1 MLCGLLTVQPVKSE
15 SSEVFACATQDK
27 VFVYDLNVDKIGK
40 LAESKPAKQPKLTN
54 IAYNQR
60 DPILLV
66 GDTQGGITL
75 LKLSPNLTKCKEFG
89 KYYSGCGSCE
99 FCGWK
104 NTEGTGGHTPRG
116 VREAEDGDAAAG
128 SFEVGTRRSLR
139 HFINIMN
146 QYRDSRTQ
154 KLFYQIWNTGNRI
167 FCSGKLLTGYA

>member
-75 LKLSPNLTKCKEFG
+75 LKLSPNLTKCKNSENIIAGVVAANFADG
-89 KYYSGCGSCE
+89 KIPKE
-99 FCGWK
+99 L
-104 NTEGTGGHTPRG
+104 EGIPLEEYERQKMETLLQ
-116 VREAEDGDAAAG
+116 VVSKWE
-128 SFEVGTRRSLR
+128 
-139 HFINIMN
+139 
-146 QYRDSRTQ
+146 RDDP
-154 KLFYQIWNTGNRI
+154 
-167 FCSGKLLTGYA
+167 